1 MALSMVNSAV
11 AFSAPMRVAQRV
23 SAISMNY
30 ENELGVIAPTG
41 FFDPL
46 NLSADLDEDKF
57 AQYRTAELKHG
68 RVAQARRSPIT
79 SPQSLRGSTAPTPLI
94 PILVLTPPL
103 PPRSCA

>member
-11 AFSAPMRVAQRV
+11 AFSAPMRVAPRA
-23 SAISMNY
+23 SAIKMNY

-68 RVAQARRSPIT
+68 RVAQARSPT
-79 SPQSLRGSTAPTPLI
+79 ASPPSLRRRTAPTPLT
-94 PILVLTPPL
+94 PILVLNKPL